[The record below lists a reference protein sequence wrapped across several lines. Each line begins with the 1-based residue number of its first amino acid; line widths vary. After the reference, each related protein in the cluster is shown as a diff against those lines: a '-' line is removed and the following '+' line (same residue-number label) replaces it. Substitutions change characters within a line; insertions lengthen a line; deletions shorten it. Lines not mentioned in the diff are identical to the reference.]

1 MYIIYINKMDSSN
14 SKHIIQITIEDVN
27 DGKSKSNDGSINE
40 SYKRHVFESNKMMS
54 IEKINKYVIR
64 YLGKLYN
71 DLHLIKNKT
80 IEFNFCTKNYGRFGI
95 TPWVQLDQSLTE
107 EEWKKDVSK
116 IDINKTLS
124 LYEDEEKAFEEDI
137 ERDKFWLNFRFRE
150 RIGYGSGENI
160 GFCFFDALIKANI
173 INIKKN
179 RKFENN
185 EFIFKYDESIKEAHD
200 DVIDHIKKLNKF
212 KKAENK
218 IYTDDKGGVDFKDI
232 PELEKFFKCN
242 IIINSN
248 NQYKVK
254 YPGCGK
260 FNKTVYLTFD
270 DEKGHYELDENY
282 KPQFDFYDKNHLYN
296 KEKLGILV
304 KDKNLY
310 YDGKNIYEN
319 PDVEEIKKLY
329 KNKHVITIDKLKK
342 NYKPET
348 NIKILYNLYKKDC
361 EELEKYKIRVLNSY
375 SLQKAILQSL
385 YLDLRFLNIKTER
398 VNDYAEYEILN
409 YRKQGGYNHVHEF
422 DKVFKN
428 VYSYDVKSSY
438 PSVLVHPDF
447 KIPIRKGE
455 FKYIEPEKFKK
466 FIEIKK
472 DKNGLDKLNL
482 QYGLFKCKISKSEKS
497 DKFEVSPLPKK
508 EASLGFDYVK
518 FDEFIK
524 SDHDVYTHFDILL
537 AKKLGYDVELLNENI
552 YPYTING
559 NNTPFNCFLYSADK
573 LIESN
578 VIFSKIVKKFY
589 DAKQKCKGNSVI
601 KTLSSGIWGN
611 LCEDKT
617 YKTKKVK
624 KVNNSFNLNMKDN
637 EHVDYILP
645 NIKDED
651 NVIDC
656 KYRENDNLTRTSL
669 FRMKPFLL
677 SFQRYLMY
685 IDFIKKIE
693 DAGGKILKIK
703 TDGVYTDKK
712 IDEFEKVKEVYID
725 GDIVRDKY
733 FDIILFKNKTFY
745 LTTQEDID
753 EYLKTKKK

>member
-1 MYIIYINKMDSSN
+1 M
-14 SKHIIQITIEDVN
+14 
-27 DGKSKSNDGSINE
+27 
-40 SYKRHVFESNKMMS
+40 
-54 IEKINKYVIR
+54 
-64 YLGKLYN
+64 
-71 DLHLIKNKT
+71 
-80 IEFNFCTKNYGRFGI
+80 
-95 TPWVQLDQSLTE
+95 
-107 EEWKKDVSK
+107 
-116 IDINKTLS
+116 
-124 LYEDEEKAFEEDI
+124 
-137 ERDKFWLNFRFRE
+137 
-150 RIGYGSGENI
+150 
-160 GFCFFDALIKANI
+160 
-173 INIKKN
+173 
-179 RKFENN
+179 
-185 EFIFKYDESIKEAHD
+185 
-200 DVIDHIKKLNKF
+200 
-212 KKAENK
+212 
-218 IYTDDKGGVDFKDI
+218 
-232 PELEKFFKCN
+232 
-242 IIINSN
+242 
-248 NQYKVK
+248 
-254 YPGCGK
+254 
-260 FNKTVYLTFD
+260 
-270 DEKGHYELDENY
+270 
-282 KPQFDFYDKNHLYN
+282 
-296 KEKLGILV
+296 
-304 KDKNLY
+304 
-310 YDGKNIYEN
+310 
-319 PDVEEIKKLY
+319 
-329 KNKHVITIDKLKK
+329 
-342 NYKPET
+342 
-348 NIKILYNLYKKDC
+348 
-361 EELEKYKIRVLNSY
+361 
-375 SLQKAILQSL
+375 
-385 YLDLRFLNIKTER
+385 
-398 VNDYAEYEILN
+398 
-409 YRKQGGYNHVHEF
+409 
-422 DKVFKN
+422 
-428 VYSYDVKSSY
+428 KSSY

-497 DKFEVSPLPKK
+497 DKF
-508 EASLGFDYVK
+508 
-518 FDEFIK
+518 DEFIK

-552 YPYTING
+552 YPYIING
-559 NNTPFNCFLYSADK
+559 NNTPFNCFLYSTNE

-624 KVNNSFNLNMKDN
+624 KVNNSFNLDMKDN

-685 IDFIKKIE
+685 VDFIKKIE

-725 GDIVRDKY
+725 GEIVRDIY
-733 FDIILFKNKTFY
+733 FDIILFKNKTYY

-753 EYLKTKKK
+753 EYLISKNTKKPKKSKKKSNL

>member
-1 MYIIYINKMDSSN
+1 MDSSN
-14 SKHIIQITIEDVN
+14 SKHKIQITIEDVN
-27 DGKSKSNDGSINE
+27 DGKSKSNDSSINE

-107 EEWKKDVSK
+107 EEWKKEVSK

-185 EFIFKYDESIKEAHD
+185 EFIFKYDESIKSAYED
-200 DVIDHIKKLNKF
+200 IIDHIKKLNKF
-212 KKAENK
+212 NEAKGKVKEI
-218 IYTDDKGGVDFKDI
+218 IYIDDKGGIDI
-232 PELEKFFKCN
+232 NDMPKLEKFFKCN
-242 IIINSN
+242 IIINYN
-248 NQYKVK
+248 KQYKVK
-254 YPGCGK
+254 YPGCGN
-260 FNKTVYLTFD
+260 FNKTVYLIFD
-270 DEKGHYELDENY
+270 DEKGHYELDENHE
-282 KPQFDFYDKNHLYN
+282 PQFDFYDNNHLYN
-296 KEKLGILV
+296 KIKLGILV

-375 SLQKAILQSL
+375 SLQKAIFQSL

-497 DKFEVSPLPKK
+497 DKFDELTRSGYKP
-508 EASLGFDYVK
+508 

-552 YPYTING
+552 YPYIING

-725 GDIVRDKY
+725 GEIVRDKY

-753 EYLKTKKK
+753 EYLKTKKKSKI

>member
-1 MYIIYINKMDSSN
+1 MDSSN
-14 SKHIIQITIEDVN
+14 SKHKIQITIEDVN

-107 EEWKKDVSK
+107 EEWKKEVSK

-185 EFIFKYDESIKEAHD
+185 EFIFKYDESIKSAYED
-200 DVIDHIKKLNKF
+200 IIDHIKKLNKF
-212 KKAENK
+212 NEAKGKVKEV
-218 IYTDDKGGVDFKDI
+218 IYIDDKGGIDI
-232 PELEKFFKCN
+232 NDMPKLEKFFKCN
-242 IIINSN
+242 IIINYN
-248 NQYKVK
+248 KQYKVK
-254 YPGCGK
+254 YPGCGN
-260 FNKTVYLTFD
+260 FNKTVYLIFD
-270 DEKGHYELDENY
+270 DEKGHYELDENHE
-282 KPQFDFYDKNHLYN
+282 PQFDFYDNNHLYN
-296 KEKLGILV
+296 KIKLGILV

-361 EELEKYKIRVLNSY
+361 EELEKYKIKVLNSY

-497 DKFEVSPLPKK
+497 DKFDELTRSGYKP
-508 EASLGFDYVK
+508 

-552 YPYTING
+552 YPYIING
-559 NNTPFNCFLYSADK
+559 NNTPFNCFVYSTDE

-624 KVNNSFNLNMKDN
+624 KVNNSFNLDMKDN

-656 KYRENDNLTRTSL
+656 KYRDNDNLTRTSL

-685 IDFIKKIE
+685 VDFIKKIE

-725 GDIVRDKY
+725 GEIVRDKY